1 MLRRFLIPRE
11 ARDVC
16 GVLWRR
22 APPLRAVPYAACLAS
37 TGTNS
42 SDDREPNAAIV
53 ARETAKGEAR
63 RDPNRLTLKH
73 GVDVPTT
80 SGDVFSA
87 CSQHEQWER
96 GIEPTDATRQAAIK
110 ACAET
115 HNRTRAARI
124 LDDSFNY
131 SSTEEMTSA
140 SGATTI
146 ESESARRV
154 DDGEDGGPTAG
165 STTTATADGPPSRPR
180 ANCDSRWDSSL
191 ARLSRFLAREGHCR
205 VPGPHTEDG
214 FPLGK
219 WVTRQRTARRKGALS
234 TARTERLDAL
244 GMVWDGRA
252 WTPLTWD
259 ESFKLLERFHER
271 EGHCRVPGPHTEDGF
286 PLGKWVTRQRTARR
300 KGALSTARTERLDA
314 LGMVWDGRAWT
325 PLTWDESFKLLERFH
340 EREGHCRVP
349 SAHAEGGR
357 ALGMWVHGQ
366 RMAHRKG
373 ALSRVRTERLNAL
386 GMVWD
391 LWDDSFALL
400 SRYCDREGHCDV
412 PHRHV
417 EADGRALGLWVGS
430 QRTAY
435 RRGALSAARAKQLD
449 TLGMIWD
456 ARVRAPLTWDASFAL
471 LSRFHEREGHCR
483 VPQKHVED
491 GRALGTWVDWQ
502 RRARRMGALSRART
516 ERLDA
521 LGMVWA
527 VREGTPHE
535 RWDAAFVRLTRFAE
549 REGHCAVPQ
558 HHVEDGVK
566 LGGWVYEQRRRQG
579 VLDPARLARLE
590 ALASWDWDGRAA
602 VNSACWEGHF
612 KRLRQFHAREG
623 HCSVPYNDHGGP
635 ANLRTWLNLQRR
647 QLKDGT
653 LLVTRK
659 RRLKP
664 LGVLEEDCFPRHR
677 SPPRQRRHR
686 LWGALG
692 GAGGDTE
699 EQEEARART

>member
-22 APPLRAVPYAACLAS
+22 APPLRAARCAACLAS

-63 RDPNRLTLKH
+63 RDPKRLTLKH

-80 SGDVFSA
+80 SGDVISA

-124 LDDSFNY
+124 LDDSFNS

-214 FPLGK
+214 FGLGV
-219 WVTRQRTARRKGALS
+219 WVKKQRTARRKGALS

-271 EGHCRVPGPHTEDGF
+271 EGHF
-286 PLGKWVTRQRTARR
+286 
-300 KGALSTARTERLDA
+300 
-314 LGMVWDGRAWT
+314 
-325 PLTWDESFKLLERFH
+325 
-340 EREGHCRVP
+340 RVP

-357 ALGMWVHGQ
+357 ALGMWVQSQ

-373 ALSRVRTERLNAL
+373 ALSRVRTERLDAL

-412 PHRHV
+412 PYRHV

-430 QRTAY
+430 QRTAH

-471 LSRFHEREGHCR
+471 LSRFHERERHCG
-483 VPQKHVED
+483 VPQKHTED
-491 GRALGTWVDWQ
+491 GRALGTWVDRQ

-521 LGMVWA
+521 LGMVWSW
-527 VREGTPHE
+527 GTSHE
-535 RWDAAFVRLTRFAE
+535 LWDAAFVRLTRFAE
-549 REGHCAVPQ
+549 REGHCLVPQ
-558 HHVEDGVK
+558 HHEEDGVK

-590 ALASWDWDGRAA
+590 ALASWAWDGRAA
-602 VNSACWEGHF
+602 ANSACWEGHF
-612 KRLRQFHAREG
+612 ERLRQFHAREG

-635 ANLRTWLNLQRR
+635 ANLRAWLNLQRR

-653 LLVTRK
+653 LFVTRK

-664 LGVLEEDCFPRHR
+664 LGVLEEDYFPPHR

-692 GAGGDTE
+692 GAVGETE